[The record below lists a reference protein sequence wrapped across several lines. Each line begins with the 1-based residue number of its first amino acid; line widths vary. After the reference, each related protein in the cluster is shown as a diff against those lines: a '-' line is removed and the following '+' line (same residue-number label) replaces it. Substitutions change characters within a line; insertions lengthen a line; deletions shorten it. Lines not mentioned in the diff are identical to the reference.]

1 MNSRQLRL
9 VRAAAASTI
18 ATTLAAVSHTV
29 AGGPAPH
36 PLLVVAMA
44 CLLVPL
50 AAVLIGPRVSRLRSA
65 STVLVGQG
73 LFHLTFQLLG
83 APTQSAAASA
93 PAHAHHVDLA
103 AFGPA
108 VIASA
113 PSTVMLIA
121 HVIAAIATVVLL
133 WHGESLV
140 RLIANWVRAAA
151 LRIAAHALPVRTRP
165 RATPS
170 LVVLLVDA
178 ALRAAPSR
186 RGPPH
191 LA

>member
-1 MNSRQLRL
+1 MNTRQLRL

-36 PLLVVAMA
+36 PLLVIAMA

-50 AAVLIGPRVSRLRSA
+50 AALLIGPRVSRLRSA
-65 STVLVGQG
+65 ATVLVGQG
-73 LFHLTFQLLG
+73 LFHLTFQVLG
-83 APTQSAAASA
+83 APTQTAAGSA
-93 PAHAHHVDLA
+93 PAHTHHVDLA
-103 AFGPA
+103 ALGPA

-113 PSTVMLIA
+113 PSTLMLIA
-121 HVIAAIATVVLL
+121 HLVAAIATVALL
-133 WHGESLV
+133 WRGESLV

-151 LRIAAHALPVRTRP
+151 LRIAAPSLPVRVRP
-165 RATPS
+165 RATAS
-170 LVVLLVDA
+170 SIVVLVDA
-178 ALRAAPSR
+178 ALRAAPTR

>member
-9 VRAAAASTI
+9 VRAAAASTV

-103 AFGPA
+103 ALGPA

-121 HVIAAIATVVLL
+121 HVIAAIATVALL

-151 LRIAAHALPVRTRP
+151 LRIAAPALPVRTRP